1 MALYTH
7 LESRFIRLLKLH
19 PGEHDDPITCD
30 MVTCCLDDVPCP
42 EYVALSYTWGCE
54 SPGFDVRVNDVTI
67 PIRQNLFYALRQI
80 RGIQGQIEAVTSESF
95 WWIDSICINQ
105 EDGREKERQVA
116 MMGDIYERS
125 KMTLVYLGEL
135 GSDGILAMEML
146 HKLSTC
152 QKEESRALLRGV
164 TRDELNALATF
175 FRRPWWTRAWTTQ
188 EYVLPDRLIFFC
200 GDRNMRRRD
209 FTRALNRLGRYSRL
223 LQEYQSVHLASGFI
237 MARKRKKILDRRYD
251 ILQGVGHTPRLPL
264 CDFLVYAGGSASSR
278 KRDCVFSALGLVLDS
293 DNFHLN
299 PHYDNRRSVDIFE
312 ELIRA
317 HIVSSKCLDIICFAD
332 ASPRDAGIQCPSWVP
347 YWPNHKAQASDHLA
361 WQSFP
366 ALGSRRHTKNQ
377 GNNRGTHK
385 AVYKASGNIP
395 PAIIYDFQPG
405 ALFCD
410 AIIVGKIRQL
420 GGSFP
425 TEDRNET
432 TGLRG
437 PEPRLE
443 MSNSISVSDISPYD
457 GNSDELWQKRAL
469 EYKPL
474 ESLWKTIV
482 LNRKDSFLDSI
493 APRDY
498 ENDFKW
504 LLHIAI
510 QNPSQLKS
518 KTLHWI
524 RHNARILFG
533 SQTYAADIYK
543 HLHSTPGCDKVSS
556 HFESQLYHA
565 WINMRKKLLV
575 TDNQTY
581 GMACERAMVED
592 IICVLAGCN
601 FPVIIRETE
610 RPGYYSLVGECYQE
624 GVMEGELFQKHGGTT
639 QWTAIHLV

>member
-1 MALYTH
+1 MAIYTH

-30 MVTCCLDDVPCP
+30 MVACCLDDVPCP

-54 SPGFDVRVNDVTI
+54 SQGFDVKVNNAII

-80 RGIQGQIEAVTSESF
+80 RCIQGRVDAVTSGSF

-116 MMGDIYERS
+116 MMGHIYERS
-125 KMTLVYLGEL
+125 KLTLVYLGEL
-135 GSDGILAMEML
+135 DSDGVLAMEML
-146 HKLSTC
+146 HRLSIC
-152 QKEESRALLRGV
+152 QKEESRALLRQG
-164 TRDELNALATF
+164 TEGELNALATF

-188 EYVLPDRLIFFC
+188 EYVLPDRLIFLC
-200 GDRNMRRRD
+200 GNRDIPRRD
-209 FTRALNRLGRYSRL
+209 FTRALNRLGRYNRL

-237 MARKRKKILDRRYD
+237 MASKRKKILDRRYD
-251 ILQGVGHTPRLPL
+251 ILQGVGHTPRLTL

-293 DNFHLN
+293 DDFRLN

-317 HIVSSKCLDIICFAD
+317 HIMSSECLDIICFAD
-332 ASPRDAGIQCPSWVP
+332 ASPRDETTQCPSWVP

-366 ALGSRRHTKNQ
+366 ALASRRHTKNQ
-377 GNNRGTHK
+377 GNDRGINK

-395 PAIIYDFQPG
+395 PAITTNFQPG
-405 ALFCD
+405 ALLCH
-410 AIIVGKIRQL
+410 AIILEKIRQL

-425 TEDRNET
+425 AEERNEITSLRGSESRLEISSGILAPDGPYDRNF
-432 TGLRG
+432 
-437 PEPRLE
+437 
-443 MSNSISVSDISPYD
+443 
-457 GNSDELWQKRAL
+457 DEVWRKRAL
-469 EYKPL
+469 EYKPP

-482 LNRKDSFLDSI
+482 LNRRDSFLDSI

-498 ENDFKW
+498 ETDFKW
-504 LLHIAI
+504 LLHRAI
-510 QNPSQLKS
+510 QDPSQLKS

-533 SQTYAADIYK
+533 SQTYATDIFK
-543 HLHSTPGCDKVSS
+543 RLHSTPGCDKISS

-581 GMACERAMVED
+581 GMACEGAMIED

-601 FPVIIRETE
+601 FPIIIRETE
-610 RPGYYSLVGECYQE
+610 RSGYYRLVGECYLE
-624 GVMEGELFQKHGGTT
+624 GVMEGELFQRPGETT
-639 QWTAIHLV
+639 QWTTIHLI